1 MTLRAGGPEV
11 RSEVITS
18 DTQTGIAASG
28 VPGGTTNI
36 PPDQPEVVPEGE
48 VAENPT
54 NTETA
59 TTEREQT
66 TRNYELDK
74 EIRFVKEQTGRVT
87 SMTAGV
93 IINEEALRDL
103 AKRRY
108 YASLDEGSTVTEDLL
123 AEGEE
128 MPRQAS
134 RVRLHRWHPFPAPS
148 YSDLWLKRSSGS
160 ARWSLP
166 PCPMTR
172 RAVTHCP

>member
-1 MTLRAGGPEV
+1 M
-11 RSEVITS
+11 
-18 DTQTGIAASG
+18 
-28 VPGGTTNI
+28 
-36 PPDQPEVVPEGE
+36 PEGE

-93 IINEEALRDL
+93 IINEEALRTL

-123 AEGEE
+123 AEEVDGDAEAGLE
-128 MPRQAS
+128 GPQ
-134 RVRLHRWHPFPAPS
+134 HRWHPFLAPS
-148 YSDLWLKRSSGS
+148 YSDLWPKRSSGS
-160 ARWSLP
+160 APGCCRPAL
-166 PCPMTR
+166 
-172 RAVTHCP
+172 

>member
-1 MTLRAGGPEV
+1 M
-11 RSEVITS
+11 
-18 DTQTGIAASG
+18 
-28 VPGGTTNI
+28 PGGTTNI

-48 VAENPT
+48 VAENPI

-108 YASLDEGSTVTEDLL
+108 YASLDEGSIVTEDLL
-123 AEGEE
+123 AEELDE
-128 MPRQAS
+128 
-134 RVRLHRWHPFPAPS
+134 L
-148 YSDLWLKRSSGS
+148 
-160 ARWSLP
+160 SLI
-166 PCPMTR
+166 
-172 RAVTHCP
+172 HI